1 MTNTK
6 DMKEKKTSRILPI
19 WLALTPLVLLMV
31 MLVFTVRAFG
41 DESLGGPSQIV
52 MLAASSVCCV
62 IGRWAGKVRWREF
75 ENQIANSISQVSS
88 AMVILL
94 FIGALGGAWMVSGV
108 VPMMIYY
115 GLDIIHPSVF
125 LVSTCVISAVVS
137 VMTGSSWTT
146 IATIGVALMGIG
158 KAQGFEEGWI
168 AGAII
173 SGAYFGDKVSPLS
186 DTTVLASSVCRVNL
200 FAHIRFMMITT
211 IPSFLIA
218 LSVFLVAGFSHT
230 AVDNGHLAACQEAI
244 TGRFNISIW
253 LLVVPVATVVMIAKR
268 LPALVTMF
276 ASTLLG
282 VVFALLFQAGIVA
295 EIADG
300 DLFRGAMRAVYGS
313 TAIQTSNPMLDQL
326 VATRGMEGML
336 STVWLILCAMCFG
349 ATMTAGGM
357 TAGITRLFI
366 RFAHGRISTVGSTVA
381 TGLVLNNTVADQYMG
396 ILLSCNVFREIYDKN
411 GLEPRLLSR
420 ATEDSVTVTSV
431 LVPWNTCGMTQS
443 TVLGV
448 ATLTY
453 LPYCFFNILS
463 PLMSIVVAATGFRCS
478 RPAKG
483 EHADPDVSHPVGQ
496 GHTTL
501 T

>member
-1 MTNTK
+1 
-6 DMKEKKTSRILPI
+6 MKEKLERNKILPL
-19 WLALTPLVLLMV
+19 WLALTPLVLLMAL
-31 MLVFTVRAFG
+31 LVFTVRAFG

-52 MLAASSVCCV
+52 MLAASSVCCM
-62 IGRWAGKVRWREF
+62 IGIWVGKVRWHVF
-75 ENQIANSISQVSS
+75 ENQITKSVSQVSS
-88 AMVILL
+88 AMIILL

-108 VPMMIYY
+108 VPMLIYY

-173 SGAYFGDKVSPLS
+173 SGAYFGDKISPLS

-200 FAHIRFMMITT
+200 FAHIRYMMITT
-211 IPSFLIA
+211 IPSFLIT
-218 LSVFLVAGFSHT
+218 LLVFLVAGFSHT
-230 AVDNGHLAACQEAI
+230 AVDNGHLAVCQEAI
-244 TGRFNISIW
+244 VGRFNISVW
-253 LLVVPVATVVMIAKR
+253 LVLVPVATAVMIAKR

-282 VVFALLFQAGIVA
+282 VVFALMFQADVLATID
-295 EIADG
+295 DG
-300 DLFRGAMRAVYGS
+300 DLFRGAMRVVYGS
-313 TAIQTSNPMLDQL
+313 TSIQTSSPMLNQL

-336 STVWLILCAMCFG
+336 PTVWLILCAMCFG

-357 TAGITRLFI
+357 TAGITRLFAS
-366 RFAHGRISTVGSTVA
+366 FARGRTSTVA
-381 TGLVLNNTVADQYMG
+381 STVTTGLVLNNTVADQYMG

-431 LVPWNTCGMTQS
+431 LVPWNTCGMAQS
-443 TVLGV
+443 SVLGV
-448 ATLTY
+448 ATFTY
-453 LPYCFFNILS
+453 LPYCFFNIIS
-463 PLMSIVVAATGFRCS
+463 PLMSIVVAAIGYKIKRVRISSMEF
-478 RPAKG
+478 
-483 EHADPDVSHPVGQ
+483 V
-496 GHTTL
+496 
-501 T
+501 

>member
-94 FIGALGGAWMVSGV
+94 FIGALGGAWMGSGV

-158 KAQGFEEGWI
+158 KAQGFDEGWI

-300 DLFRGAMRAVYGS
+300 DLLRGAMRAVYGS

>member
-6 DMKEKKTSRILPI
+6 DMTEKKTSRILPI

-41 DESLGGPSQIV
+41 DESLGGPSQLV

-158 KAQGFEEGWI
+158 KAQGFDEGWI

>member
-1 MTNTK
+1 
-6 DMKEKKTSRILPI
+6 MKEKLERNKILPL
-19 WLALTPLVLLMV
+19 WLALTPLVLLMAL
-31 MLVFTVRAFG
+31 LVFTVRAFG

-52 MLAASSVCCV
+52 MLAASSVCCM
-62 IGRWAGKVRWREF
+62 IGIWVGKVRWHVF
-75 ENQIANSISQVSS
+75 ENQIAKSISQVSS
-88 AMVILL
+88 AMIILL

-108 VPMMIYY
+108 VPMLIYY

-173 SGAYFGDKVSPLS
+173 SGAYFGDKISPLS

-200 FAHIRFMMITT
+200 FAHIRYMMITT
-211 IPSFLIA
+211 IPSFLIT
-218 LSVFLVAGFSHT
+218 LLVFLVAGFSHT
-230 AVDNGHLAACQEAI
+230 AVDNGHLVVCQEAI
-244 TGRFNISIW
+244 AGRFNISVW
-253 LLVVPVATVVMIAKR
+253 LVLVPVATALMIAKR

-282 VVFALLFQAGIVA
+282 VVFALMFQADVLATID
-295 EIADG
+295 DG
-300 DLFRGAMRAVYGS
+300 DLFRGAMRVVYGS
-313 TAIQTSNPMLDQL
+313 TSIQTSNPMLNQL

-336 STVWLILCAMCFG
+336 PTVWLILCAMCFG

-357 TAGITRLFI
+357 TAGITRLFAS
-366 RFAHGRISTVGSTVA
+366 FARGRTSTVA
-381 TGLVLNNTVADQYMG
+381 STVTTGLVLNNTVADQYMG

-431 LVPWNTCGMTQS
+431 LVPWNTCGMAQS
-443 TVLGV
+443 SVLGV
-448 ATLTY
+448 ATFTY
-453 LPYCFFNILS
+453 LPYCFFNIIS
-463 PLMSIVVAATGFRCS
+463 PLMSIVVAAIGYKIKR
-478 RPAKG
+478 G
-483 EHADPDVSHPVGQ
+483 
-496 GHTTL
+496 
-501 T
+501 

>member
-125 LVSTCVISAVVS
+125 LVSTCVISSVVS

-158 KAQGFEEGWI
+158 KAQGFDEGWI

-253 LLVVPVATVVMIAKR
+253 LLLVPVATVVMIAKR

>member
-6 DMKEKKTSRILPI
+6 DMTEKKTSRILPI

-158 KAQGFEEGWI
+158 KAQGFDEGWI

>member
-6 DMKEKKTSRILPI
+6 DMTEKKTSRILPI

-158 KAQGFEEGWI
+158 KAQGFDEGWI

-420 ATEDSVTVTSV
+420 ATGDSVTVTSV

>member
-6 DMKEKKTSRILPI
+6 DMTEKKTSRILPI

-52 MLAASSVCCV
+52 MLAASAVCCV

-158 KAQGFEEGWI
+158 KAQGFDEGWI

>member
-1 MTNTK
+1 
-6 DMKEKKTSRILPI
+6 MKEKLERNKILPL
-19 WLALTPLVLLMV
+19 WLALTPLVLLMAL
-31 MLVFTVRAFG
+31 LVFTVRAFG

-52 MLAASSVCCV
+52 MLAASSVCCM
-62 IGRWAGKVRWREF
+62 IGIWVGKVRWHVF
-75 ENQIANSISQVSS
+75 ENQITKSVSQVSS
-88 AMVILL
+88 AMIILL

-108 VPMMIYY
+108 VPMLIYY

-173 SGAYFGDKVSPLS
+173 SGAYFGDKISPLS

-200 FAHIRFMMITT
+200 FAHIRYMMITT
-211 IPSFLIA
+211 IPSFLIT
-218 LSVFLVAGFSHT
+218 LLVFLVAGFSHT
-230 AVDNGHLAACQEAI
+230 AVDNGHLAVCQEAI
-244 TGRFNISIW
+244 VGRFNISVW
-253 LLVVPVATVVMIAKR
+253 LVLVPVATAVMIAKR

-282 VVFALLFQAGIVA
+282 VVFALMFQADVLATID
-295 EIADG
+295 DG
-300 DLFRGAMRAVYGS
+300 DLFRGAMRVVYGS
-313 TAIQTSNPMLDQL
+313 TSIQTSNPMLNQL

-336 STVWLILCAMCFG
+336 PTVWLILCAMCFG

-357 TAGITRLFI
+357 TAGITRLFAS
-366 RFAHGRISTVGSTVA
+366 FARGRTSTVA
-381 TGLVLNNTVADQYMG
+381 STVTTGLVLNNTVADQYMG

-431 LVPWNTCGMTQS
+431 LVPWNTCGMAQS
-443 TVLGV
+443 SVLGV
-448 ATLTY
+448 ATFTY
-453 LPYCFFNILS
+453 LPYCFFNIIS
-463 PLMSIVVAATGFRCS
+463 PLMSIVVAAIGYKIKRVRISSMEF
-478 RPAKG
+478 
-483 EHADPDVSHPVGQ
+483 V
-496 GHTTL
+496 
-501 T
+501 

>member
-6 DMKEKKTSRILPI
+6 DMTEKKTSRILPI

-158 KAQGFEEGWI
+158 KAQGFDEGWI

-381 TGLVLNNTVADQYMG
+381 TELVLNNTVTDQYMG

>member
-158 KAQGFEEGWI
+158 KAQGFDEGWI

-253 LLVVPVATVVMIAKR
+253 LLLVPVATVVMIAKR

-300 DLFRGAMRAVYGS
+300 NLFRGAMRAVYGS

>member
-1 MTNTK
+1 
-6 DMKEKKTSRILPI
+6 MKEKLERNKILPL
-19 WLALTPLVLLMV
+19 WLALTPLVLLMAL
-31 MLVFTVRAFG
+31 LVFTVRAFG

-52 MLAASSVCCV
+52 MLAASSVCCM
-62 IGRWAGKVRWREF
+62 IGIWVGKVRWHVF
-75 ENQIANSISQVSS
+75 ENQIAKSISQVSS
-88 AMVILL
+88 AMIILL

-108 VPMMIYY
+108 VPMLIYY

-173 SGAYFGDKVSPLS
+173 SGAYFGDKISPLS

-200 FAHIRFMMITT
+200 FAHIRYMMITT
-211 IPSFLIA
+211 IPSFLIT
-218 LSVFLVAGFSHT
+218 LLVFLVAGFSHT
-230 AVDNGHLAACQEAI
+230 AVDNGHFAVCQEAI
-244 TGRFNISIW
+244 AGRFNISVW
-253 LLVVPVATVVMIAKR
+253 LVLVPVATALMIAKR

-282 VVFALLFQAGIVA
+282 VVFALMFQADVLATID
-295 EIADG
+295 DG
-300 DLFRGAMRAVYGS
+300 DLFRGAMRVVYGS
-313 TAIQTSNPMLDQL
+313 TSIQTSNPMLNQL

-336 STVWLILCAMCFG
+336 PTVWLILCAMCFG

-357 TAGITRLFI
+357 TAGITRLFAS
-366 RFAHGRISTVGSTVA
+366 FARGRTSTVA
-381 TGLVLNNTVADQYMG
+381 STVTTGLVLNNTVADQYMG

-431 LVPWNTCGMTQS
+431 LVPWNTCGMAQS
-443 TVLGV
+443 SVLGV
-448 ATLTY
+448 ATFTY
-453 LPYCFFNILS
+453 LPYCFFNIIS
-463 PLMSIVVAATGFRCS
+463 PLMSIVVAAIGYKIKRVRISSMEF
-478 RPAKG
+478 
-483 EHADPDVSHPVGQ
+483 V
-496 GHTTL
+496 
-501 T
+501 